1 MDGPIDIGSSTQSEL
16 GGFTAPLLLIT
27 LLARYWG
34 LRHRCKFQWLVDSKV
49 AINRV
54 TFVVSKDY
62 RPTQQPDNIDYLS
75 VIRDLHKELRR
86 PLRAHWIKGHQ
97 DDTTKYEKLP
107 LDTQLNI
114 DADRLATEFHSKAR
128 AQPTSTTDHIAA
140 SKVSI
145 TINHIRYASNIDDN
159 LRFQINGGYIRR
171 YLQEK
176 HN

>member
-1 MDGPIDIGSSTQSEL
+1 
-16 GGFTAPLLLIT
+16 
-27 LLARYWG
+27 
-34 LRHRCKFQWLVDSKV
+34 VDSKV